1 MKMSTTDYTMAFEPF
16 IPPELTYKTGETKEG
31 VIIQLVQRGLHI
43 YATGSRIT
51 SNFNPK
57 ESDYD
62 YVVLDNERWELHDH
76 YVSNDNWQVGE
87 SGNQY
92 STFQSLKKNMKD
104 STEVVNLIFVNSKD
118 MFTKYCMASDLIRT
132 VNPSTKKERI
142 QLFDL
147 IFQGSKE
154 PF

>member
-1 MKMSTTDYTMAFEPF
+1 MIREFESFGTADWKEP
-16 IPPELTYKTGETKEG
+16 ETKYATG
-31 VIIQLVQRGLHI
+31 ATRGDVLAELLWRGKHL
-43 YATGSRIT
+43 YATGSRVT
-51 SNFNPK
+51 AFYDK
-57 ESDYD
+57 VTSDYD

-76 YVSNDNWQVGE
+76 YVSNDNWEAGE

-92 STFQSLKKNMKD
+92 STFQSLKKQMKD

-132 VNPSTKKERI
+132 VNPSTKKERT